1 MKLRIKRF
9 SGFGFFSAPKHCPRL
24 STGAKRKVAI
34 RIAILRKTKEPKMKS
49 LQENMVE
56 YKKQLEKGAIQ
67 KAYQGLMEYML
78 SLKNHFGT
86 KYPDFSVSGSMYS
99 GYMDMTYFSVFPKS
113 LKNQDLKIAIVFV
126 YDSFR
131 FEVWLSGR
139 NQQVL
144 AKYWKIVKD
153 SGWDKY
159 QLAAQGK
166 WADSILE
173 HVLVYNP
180 DFSDLEALTKQI
192 DQEASK
198 FIRDVESFLTK
209 TAT

>member
-1 MKLRIKRF
+1 
-9 SGFGFFSAPKHCPRL
+9 
-24 STGAKRKVAI
+24 
-34 RIAILRKTKEPKMKS
+34 MKS

-113 LKNQDLKIAIVFV
+113 LKNRELKIAIVFV

-139 NQQVL
+139 NQKVM
-144 AKYWKIVKD
+144 AKYWELFTER
-153 SGWDKY
+153 GWDRY
-159 QLAAQGK
+159 TIAPQGK

-173 HVLVYNP
+173 HVLVENP
-180 DFSDLEALTKQI
+180 DFSDLEALTSQI
-192 DQEASK
+192 EQGTLK
-198 FIRDVESFLTK
+198 FIKDVESFLSK
-209 TAT
+209 Q

>member
-1 MKLRIKRF
+1 MKE
-9 SGFGFFSAPKHCPRL
+9 S
-24 STGAKRKVAI
+24 
-34 RIAILRKTKEPKMKS
+34 KMKS

-113 LKNQDLKIAIVFV
+113 LKNRELKIAIVFV

-209 TAT
+209 AAT

>member
-1 MKLRIKRF
+1 
-9 SGFGFFSAPKHCPRL
+9 
-24 STGAKRKVAI
+24 
-34 RIAILRKTKEPKMKS
+34 MKS

-56 YKKQLEKGAIQ
+56 YKKQLEKGVIQ

-113 LKNQDLKIAIVFV
+113 LKNRELKIAIVFV

-209 TAT
+209 AAT